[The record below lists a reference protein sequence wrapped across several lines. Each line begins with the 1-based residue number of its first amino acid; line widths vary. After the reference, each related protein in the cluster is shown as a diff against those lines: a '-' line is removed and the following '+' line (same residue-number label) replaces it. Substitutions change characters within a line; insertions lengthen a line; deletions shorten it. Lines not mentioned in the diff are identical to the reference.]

1 MRKAF
6 EEQRRFGCQAIKD
19 IELNVNCR
27 DEIIPI
33 LAALQHIYSE
43 VAVKDQILALVA
55 ADVNQDSRDD
65 CGRKGLDYWQIL
77 VLAAV
82 RLGCNFDYD
91 RLQDLAEQHRTLR
104 MIMGIGDW
112 DDAADF
118 GWRRIRDNVCLLKP
132 ETIERISHLIVGEGH
147 RLVPEAAQTT
157 RADSFVIETSIH
169 YPSESSLIYDGIRK
183 LIELGSPLAE
193 QHDVCGWR

>member
-77 VLAAV
+77 VLWPP
-82 RLGCNFDYD
+82 C
-91 RLQDLAEQHRTLR
+91 
-104 MIMGIGDW
+104 
-112 DDAADF
+112 
-118 GWRRIRDNVCLLKP
+118 GW
-132 ETIERISHLIVGEGH
+132 G
-147 RLVPEAAQTT
+147 A
-157 RADSFVIETSIH
+157 TSITTGCKIW
-169 YPSESSLIYDGIRK
+169 PNNIARCE
-183 LIELGSPLAE
+183 
-193 QHDVCGWR
+193 